1 MAILAALGTW
11 FTGKFFNLK
20 TVAVIIALLAL
31 GYGQYRF
38 YNWSFDRGNTVGV
51 ASQQK
56 TIDGLV
62 SKLTQTTVSL
72 TQTTDAL
79 NTWVGNYRRYVDA
92 SKKQV
97 SDLKAAYA
105 QSQAAYT
112 KQLTSL
118 QTSLAKTKQEL
129 QNATTT
135 YISAFG
141 NAGCTIPTGFVQLYN
156 LSLQEAPAAGA
167 ASAASIAL
175 AGTSLSPYDVP
186 SGLSLLDVTR
196 VIVDNNNAAV
206 ANRTLVLGWQ
216 AWWRSVQSDF
226 QKYQETHAQP
236 PVAPPVSLLQSPK
249 DIQRH
254 VARSNDP
261 ILAPFQSWGVRA
273 PFVDAR

>member
-206 ANRTLVLGWQ
+206 ANRQLVLGWQ
-216 AWWRSVQSDF
+216 AWWAQVQKDYETYQSSHPTAPTPSAKLLVPPPQESTSHEQRQDSPSVENRRLRS
-226 QKYQETHAQP
+226 P
-236 PVAPPVSLLQSPK
+236 PVAAG
-249 DIQRH
+249 R
-254 VARSNDP
+254 
-261 ILAPFQSWGVRA
+261 
-273 PFVDAR
+273 